1 MNFKIPKDKHIS
13 SVTVGEK
20 GQIVIP
26 KAVRDMFGIE
36 PGDSLVLM
44 ADTKRGIA
52 IVNYDKL
59 APGMRTVLSTEEE
72 K

>member
-13 SVTVGEK
+13 SVTIGEN

-26 KAVRDMFGIE
+26 KAVRDMFGIQ

-52 IVNYDKL
+52 IVNYDAV
-59 APGMRTVLSTEEE
+59 APGMQAFISEEDE
-72 K
+72 